1 MKQEWKE
8 GEYVEENSKS
18 GNVWESIQDLQHS
31 PYLVSL
37 PVNAESWSDL
47 VLVVYSFVTDFYP
60 QHVMKSLLNTYK
72 SKTNKCIYWLKY

>member
-1 MKQEWKE
+1 MKEEWKE

-37 PVNAESWSDL
+37 PVNAES
-47 VLVVYSFVTDFYP
+47 
-60 QHVMKSLLNTYK
+60 
-72 SKTNKCIYWLKY
+72 